1 VTGEYDVALNA
12 VALRLNGT
20 GIDTIPVSLSVGKV
34 TGSAPLQAQ
43 LYVGTE
49 HVALFTLAK

>member
-1 VTGEYDVALNA
+1 MTGEYDVALNA

-20 GIDTIPVSLSVGKV
+20 GIDTIPVSFSVGKV